1 MDTLNCKNDI
11 INRALSLLREKEI
24 IDISIEPS
32 SDTEKL
38 IYKWFEIAK
47 AEAITEI
54 EPVFAIKRI
63 KLNLE
68 KKVNAED
75 LTEVKTEETAEN
87 NNSNTLINKSYLYGY
102 RIPSDC
108 LKVFNGNFELLEGN
122 YIYSYLANGLI
133 IKYLSSDTEL
143 YEREIK
149 FNLALSYL
157 LAYYICADL
166 QNNDNK
172 IQLFF
177 KLKNNKISEARTAN
191 LREIGVEI
199 VKNYRWKK

>member
-75 LTEVKTEETAEN
+75 LTEVKTTTTEEDNNNNNSNN

-122 YIYSYLANGLI
+122 YIFY
-133 IKYLSSDTEL
+133 
-143 YEREIK
+143 
-149 FNLALSYL
+149 
-157 LAYYICADL
+157 
-166 QNNDNK
+166 
-172 IQLFF
+172 
-177 KLKNNKISEARTAN
+177 
-191 LREIGVEI
+191 
-199 VKNYRWKK
+199 